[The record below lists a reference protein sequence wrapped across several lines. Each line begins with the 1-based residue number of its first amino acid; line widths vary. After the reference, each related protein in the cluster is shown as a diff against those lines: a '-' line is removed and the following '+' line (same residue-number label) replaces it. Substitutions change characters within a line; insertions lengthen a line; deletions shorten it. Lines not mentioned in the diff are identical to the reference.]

1 MTVPRRTLITLVA
14 IALLASLHGDLRA
27 ATGRAW
33 VVRDRV
39 DYADAHLR
47 DVTLTPEGRIMLAP
61 AVTMLG
67 EISEP
72 LLWCLAVDPRGRLHV
87 GGGNEGRVIRIDEEG
102 PELAFDAPEVEV
114 HAIAFDRAGRLYA
127 GSSPDGRV
135 YRVSEGEPGEVFFE
149 PNAKYIWALLFDR
162 SGRLLVAT
170 GQPGRVHAVSKDGSS
185 EILFESRDDHIR
197 TLLPDGEEGFYAGTD
212 GGGVIYRIPLEGE
225 PSVLYDSPAREIAAL
240 ATVGEDV
247 YAAALSPSKKPAR
260 AAAAAEN
267 RAGVTHV
274 SVTAEGPS
282 EPQEENGNRSQGGGT
297 QRTRPRPPQR
307 FTGSIYRI
315 NADGFSRK
323 IWESEESLP
332 LSLLPGPDGGL
343 IAGLSGGG
351 RLVLLSP
358 DGDLSELAALGATQV
373 SALLRVEHGRIY
385 AATSNLGS
393 VYEVGDAYAKE
404 GRVLGGVRD
413 AGFTSTWG
421 AITWDAE
428 IPGGTGISFQVRS
441 GDTEEPDSTWTDWSE
456 PFEDPEGSVID
467 LSPARYLQ
475 WRANLRSPG
484 DVTPVLKSVRVHY
497 LPENMP
503 PVVASIEVLP
513 AGAFLQSSGPPQQ
526 PEAASDPRARRTPPP
541 KRAFRRGWRSIRW
554 TATDDNDDP
563 LRAEV
568 QYRAEDETVWKT
580 LRSGIGEDFF
590 AWDSTAMPD
599 GVYRLRVIASDATA
613 NPPGRELTGTRV
625 SRPFD
630 VDNTPPTITGVEA
643 RLASRKASVQA
654 SVTDSYSVIGEAAY
668 SLDAAD
674 WVILLPEDGVADSAR
689 ELYRFETE
697 ELEPGE
703 HSIVVRA
710 RDSAGNAS
718 TEKVIVT
725 VR

>member
-14 IALLASLHGDLRA
+14 VALIASLHGDLRA
-27 ATGRAW
+27 ATARAW

-39 DYADAHLR
+39 DYADARLR
-47 DVTLTPEGRIMLAP
+47 EVTLTPEGRIMLAP
-61 AVTMLG
+61 AVTLLS

-87 GGGNEGRVIRIDEEG
+87 GGGNEGRVIRIGEKG

-114 HAIAFDRAGRLYA
+114 HAIAFDRAGRLYV

-135 YRVSEGEPGEVFFE
+135 YRISEGESGEVFFE
-149 PNAKYIWALLFDR
+149 PKAKYIWALLFDR

-170 GQPGRVHAVSKDGSS
+170 GQPGRVHVVSKDGSS
-185 EILFESRDDHIR
+185 EVLFESRDDHIR
-197 TLLPDGEEGFYAGTD
+197 TLLPDGEGGYYAGTD

-240 ATVGEDV
+240 AQVGEEV
-247 YAAALSPSKKPAR
+247 YAAALSPSKKPA
-260 AAAAAEN
+260 AAAAATEGQ
-267 RAGVTHV
+267 AGVTHV

-282 EPQEENGNRSQGGGT
+282 EPGEENGNRSQNGRER
-297 QRTRPRPPQR
+297 QSRPRPPER
-307 FTGSIYRI
+307 FAGSIYRI
-315 NADGFSRK
+315 RADGFSQK
-323 IWESEESLP
+323 IWESEETLP

-343 IAGLSGGG
+343 IVGLSDGG
-351 RLVLLSP
+351 RLVQLSP
-358 DGDLSELAALGATQV
+358 DGDLSDLAALGATQV
-373 SALLRVEHGRIY
+373 SALLRVGAGGVY

-393 VYEVGDAYAKE
+393 LYAIGDAYAKE

-428 IPGGTGISFQVRS
+428 VPGGTGISFQVRS

-456 PFEDPEGSVID
+456 PFEDSESSVIS
-467 LSPARYLQ
+467 LPPARYLQ
-475 WRANLRSPG
+475 WRAILRSPG
-484 DVTPVLKSVRVHY
+484 DATPVLKAVRVHY

-503 PVVASIEVLP
+503 PVVASIEILP
-513 AGAFLQSSGPPQQ
+513 PGTLLQSSGPPQQ
-526 PEAASDPRARRTPPP
+526 PNGSPDPRARRTPPP
-541 KRAFRRGWRSIRW
+541 KRTFRERWRSIRW

-580 LRSGIGEDFF
+580 LRSGIEEDFL

-599 GVYRLRVIASDATA
+599 GAYRVRVIASDAAA
-613 NPPGRELTGTRV
+613 NPPGRGLDGSRV
-625 SRPFD
+625 SASFD
-630 VDNTPPTITGVEA
+630 VDNTPPTITGLEA
-643 RLASRKASVQA
+643 RLASRKASVKA
-654 SVTDSYSVIGEAAY
+654 TVSDSFSVIDEAAY
-668 SLDAAD
+668 SLDAAE

-703 HSIVVRA
+703 HSIVLRA
-710 RDSAGNAS
+710 NDSAGNVS